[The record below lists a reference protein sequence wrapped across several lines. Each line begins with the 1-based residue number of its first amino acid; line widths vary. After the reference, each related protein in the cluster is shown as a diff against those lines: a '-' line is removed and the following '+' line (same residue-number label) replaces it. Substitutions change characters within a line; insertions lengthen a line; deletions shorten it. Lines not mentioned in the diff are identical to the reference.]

1 MKSRLLVAAIGV
13 PILLCVIFL
22 APVWV
27 IALALSVLSALGAYE
42 LCKCVGAPRM
52 VGSLALVGSIWA
64 VFGSWL
70 QVSQTELFLLAFV
83 IALFAYA
90 VIKAGEVKFAHIGAA
105 LFGMFAIPY
114 AFSSFLRIEAMTDG
128 RAWLLLPFLFSFASD
143 TGGYFA
149 GRAFGKHKLAP
160 KVSPKKTV
168 EGSIGGILGNVA
180 AGLIFSFLL
189 NGDYNHVINYIE
201 IALLAVLCSI
211 VAQLGDLS
219 FSLIKREFGIK
230 DYGKLFLEHGGVLDR
245 FDSVLF
251 VAPVLSILLS
261 LVNWVR

>member
-1 MKSRLLVAAIGV
+1 MKQRLLVAAVGIPVLIGV
-13 PILLCVIFL
+13 IFF

-27 IALALSVLSALGAYE
+27 MVAALAILSAIGAYE
-42 LCKCVGAPRM
+42 LCKCVGASSWVYGIAM
-52 VGSLALVGSIWA
+52 AGSIWLLM
-64 VFGSWL
+64 GKWMHSWM
-70 QVSQTELFLLAFV
+70 TELILVVVV
-83 IALFAYA
+83 IVLFGHA

-114 AFSSFLRIEAMTDG
+114 AFGAFLRIEAMTDA
-128 RAWLLLPFLFSFASD
+128 RTWLLLPFLFSFASD

-168 EGSIGGILGNVA
+168 EGSVGGIAGNVL
-180 AGLIFSFLL
+180 AGVIFAVAMGKGVLVFHMMWL
-189 NGDYNHVINYIE
+189 G
-201 IALLAVLCSI
+201 VLCSI

-251 VAPVLSILLS
+251 VAPVLSVLLS
-261 LVNWVR
+261 YVNW

>member
-13 PILLCVIFL
+13 PVLLCVIFL
-22 APVWV
+22 APMWV
-27 IALALSVLSALGAYE
+27 IALALSILSAIGAWE
-42 LCKCVGAPRM
+42 LCKCVGAPRL
-52 VGSLALVGSIWA
+52 VESFALVGSIWA

-114 AFSSFLRIEAMTDG
+114 AFSAFLRISEAGFD
-128 RAWLLLPFLFSFASD
+128 RAYLLLPFLFSFASD

-168 EGSIGGILGNVA
+168 EGSIGGIAGNIIV
-180 AGLIFSFLL
+180 GVIF
-189 NGDYNHVINYIE
+189 
-201 IALLAVLCSI
+201 ALVMNNACGESISYVGIVVLAVFCSI

-230 DYGKLFLEHGGVLDR
+230 DYGRLFLEHGGVLDR

-261 LVNWVR
+261 FMC

>member
-168 EGSIGGILGNVA
+168 EGSIGGIVGNVV
-180 AGLIFSFLL
+180 AGVIFAVTMGK
-189 NGDYNHVINYIE
+189 GDGVLPMV
-201 IALLAVLCSI
+201 LLAVLCSV

-230 DYGKLFLEHGGVLDR
+230 DYGKLFPGHGGVMDR
-245 FDSVLF
+245 FDSVIFALI
-251 VAPVLSILLS
+251 VMYCYTLVLH
-261 LVNWVR
+261 

>member
-168 EGSIGGILGNVA
+168 EGSIGGIAGNIVA
-180 AGLIFSFLL
+180 GVIFVVAMGK
-189 NGDYNHVINYIE
+189 GDGVLPMV
-201 IALLAVLCSI
+201 LLAVLCSV